1 MKSMSQTGGIAAGCG
16 FRRHVCVSLFLFR
29 HQSGLTQYTGVLF
42 FLHTAW
48 FTNAC
53 RQLCE
58 KFVKKIQLKL
68 RNDVPYA
75 C

>member
-42 FLHTAW
+42 F
-48 FTNAC
+48 C
-53 RQLCE
+53 
-58 KFVKKIQLKL
+58 IL
-68 RNDVPYA
+68 RGLLMPVGNYVRNS
-75 C
+75 